1 LVQIQSPAPFK
12 DMNPIKEWHEIVKSG
27 NTENLSSIIDSDC
40 IFYSPV
46 VFTPQKGKELTI
58 KYLSAAALVFG
69 DDSFKYIKE
78 VINEKNACLE
88 FELKLNG
95 IEINGVD
102 LISWNDK
109 NKISEFKV
117 LIRPLKGV
125 QLIHELMGGTLER
138 I

>member
-1 LVQIQSPAPFK
+1 
-12 DMNPIKEWHEIVKSG
+12 MNPIKEWHEIVKSG

-125 QLIHELMGGTLER
+125 QLIHELMGGTLEQ

>member
-1 LVQIQSPAPFK
+1 
-12 DMNPIKEWHEIVKSG
+12 MNPIKEWHEIVKSG
-27 NTENLSSIIDSDC
+27 NTENLSSIIDSAC

>member
-1 LVQIQSPAPFK
+1 MQ
-12 DMNPIKEWHEIVKSG
+12 NPISKWHDVVRNQDHNLLKSILAD
-27 NTENLSSIIDSDC
+27 NI

-125 QLIHELMGGTLER
+125 QLIHELMGGTLEQ

>member
-1 LVQIQSPAPFK
+1 
-12 DMNPIKEWHEIVKSG
+12 MNPIKEWHEIVKSG

-78 VINEKNACLE
+78 VINKKNACLE

>member
-1 LVQIQSPAPFK
+1 
-12 DMNPIKEWHEIVKSG
+12 MNPIKEWHEVVKSG

-78 VINEKNACLE
+78 IINEKNACLE

-125 QLIHELMGGTLER
+125 QLIHELMGGTLEQ

>member
-1 LVQIQSPAPFK
+1 
-12 DMNPIKEWHEIVKSG
+12 MNPIKEWHEVVKSG

-78 VINEKNACLE
+78 IINEKNACLE
-88 FELKLNG
+88 FELKLKG

-125 QLIHELMGGTLER
+125 QLIHELMGGTLEQ

>member
-1 LVQIQSPAPFK
+1 
-12 DMNPIKEWHEIVKSG
+12 MNPIKEWHKIVKSG

-125 QLIHELMGGTLER
+125 QLIHELMGGTLEQ

>member
-1 LVQIQSPAPFK
+1 
-12 DMNPIKEWHEIVKSG
+12 MNAIKEWHEIVKSG

>member
-1 LVQIQSPAPFK
+1 
-12 DMNPIKEWHEIVKSG
+12 MNPIKAWHEIVKSG

-125 QLIHELMGGTLER
+125 QLIHELMGGTLEQ

>member
-1 LVQIQSPAPFK
+1 
-12 DMNPIKEWHEIVKSG
+12 MNPIKEWHEIVKSG

-46 VFTPQKGKELTI
+46 VFTPQKGKEITI

-125 QLIHELMGGTLER
+125 QLIHELMGGTLEQ

>member
-1 LVQIQSPAPFK
+1 
-12 DMNPIKEWHEIVKSG
+12 MNPIKEWHEIVKSG

-46 VFTPQKGKELTI
+46 VFTPQKGKELAI

-102 LISWNDK
+102 LISWNA
-109 NKISEFKV
+109 NNIISEFKV

-125 QLIHELMGGTLER
+125 QLIHELMGGTLEQ